1 MQPEADIIL
10 EIRDVS
16 LTRGAFHLQPM
27 RFAIGADEVLAIIGQ
42 TGSGKT
48 MLLELMAGFHPPD
61 AGAVLLNGRDMR
73 ELALHERKIGYL
85 YQEYCLFPHM
95 TAAENI
101 AYGLRM
107 KKVGGAACRERVHEI
122 AKQFGICHLLTQYPS
137 TLSGGEQQRTALTRA
152 LITHPLLLLLDE
164 PFSALDPVTKES
176 MYEMIRRI
184 RAEYH
189 CAIAFVTHD
198 FHEAAELADRVGI
211 LLHGTMQAIV
221 PAKELF
227 THPWNE
233 ATKKF
238 LGITK

>member
-16 LTRGAFHLQPM
+16 LTRGAFHLQPV

-73 ELALHERKIGYL
+73 ALALHERKIGYL

-95 TAAENI
+95 TAGENI

-137 TLSGGEQQRTALTRA
+137 TLSGGEQQRTALARA